1 MKKLTLSS
9 LALAVAMGVS
19 LPAAATT
26 PDPSFPAVWIPS
38 NSGTP
43 QDGIGAQLS
52 FIDAP
57 VNDPKTF
64 RTGKIGYFAFY
75 TNNENGEPLWLA
87 TNFLPVP
94 GMNTYEVPLVVSTGT
109 DVAGSSAPAAATA
122 GSATLVFE
130 DCNTIKLTGQ
140 GEGDYAS
147 LGSFDITFH
156 AQSAVAGNIGNSACP
171 YVEPVPTTMEATTP
185 ICEAGGGTALQ
196 PGVCQVAEGT
206 YTQDMTWANNVLWLT
221 NGKVKIGDTSTENT
235 LTIAAGTTVAAN
247 ADSVLVIQ
255 RNANIHAVGSRLSP
269 IVITSVKDVDPG
281 STPVAGEVAGVYIAG
296 NATINN
302 CSAGDP
308 NATTENG
315 ACVALDEA
323 LAEITYG
330 GNNDQ
335 DSSGIIKYM
344 QIRYSGLEIL
354 PDKEI
359 QGLTLLGVGART
371 VLDYIQVHRS
381 TDDGVENF
389 GGAAQLRHV
398 VVTGEEDD
406 GFDWG
411 FGYHGKAQYVLVY
424 QYEGLGN
431 HGIEADSNED
441 NYDATPRAFPK
452 LANFTI
458 IGPGN
463 NGEGVRF
470 RRGTAVNAHGFVITG
485 MPKECVNLDDAA
497 TFNNIADGNLVMTNS
512 LVYNCAG
519 GNFDDN
525 AEDPGTVSSW
535 YTSQPGNVADQDP
548 MLNGYLPRAGS
559 PALNVDESDAAQPI
573 DPWLDP
579 VRFKGAFAGENDDW
593 TRGWT
598 IGLPVIER

>member
-1 MKKLTLSS
+1 MKTRIKPLV
-9 LALAVAMGVS
+9 LALGMGLTAQAM
-19 LPAAATT
+19 ATT
-26 PDPSFPAVWIPS
+26 PDPSFPAVWIPD
-38 NSGTP
+38 NAGTP

-57 VNDPKTF
+57 VNAPETF

-75 TNNENGEPLWLA
+75 TNDQNGNPIWLA
-87 TNFLPVP
+87 TNFVPVP
-94 GMNTYEVPLVVSTGT
+94 GLNQYQVPLIVSTGT
-109 DVAGSSAPAAATA
+109 DVAGTQTPAPVTA

-130 DCNTIKLTGQ
+130 SCKTLRLTGQ

-147 LGSFDITFH
+147 LGSFDITFR
-156 AQSAVAGNIGNSACP
+156 AQSAIAGDIGNGSCP
-171 YVEPVPTTMEATTP
+171 YADPVPTTLEATTP
-185 ICEAGGGTALQ
+185 ICEAGGGTAVE

-206 YTQDMTWANNVLWLT
+206 YTEDLLWSNEVLWLT
-221 NGKVKIGDTSTENT
+221 NGKVKIGDTNSQNT
-235 LTIAAGTTVAAN
+235 LTIEAGTTIAAQPN
-247 ADSVLVIQ
+247 SVLVVQ
-255 RNANIHAVGSRLSP
+255 QNADIHAVGSSNSP
-269 IVITSVKDVDPG
+269 IILTSVKDVDPQA
-281 STPVAGEVAGVYIAG
+281 TPVAGEVAGVYIAG

-308 NATTENG
+308 NATDSGG

-323 LAEITYG
+323 LAEIPYG
-330 GNNDQ
+330 GNNDR

-359 QGLTLLGVGART
+359 QGLTLLGVGSGT

-389 GGAAQLRHV
+389 GGAAQLRHIV
-398 VVTGEEDD
+398 ITGQEDD

-411 FGYHGKAQYVLVY
+411 FGYHGKAQYVLIY
-424 QYEGLGN
+424 QYEGLGD

-458 IGPGN
+458 IGPGKK
-463 NGEGVRF
+463 GEGVRF
-470 RRGTAVNAHGFVITG
+470 RRGTAVNAHGFLITG

-497 TFNNIADGNLVMTNS
+497 TFNNIADGNMVMTNS

-525 AEDPGTVSSW
+525 SEDPTPVSDW
-535 YTSQPGNVADQDP
+535 YTAQPGNVADQDP
-548 MLNGYLPRAGS
+548 LLNGYLPRTGS
-559 PALNVDESDAAQPI
+559 PALVVDESAAAQPM
-573 DPWLDP
+573 DAFLEPT
-579 VRFKGAFAGENDDW
+579 RFKGAFAGEDDDW

-598 IGLPVIER
+598 IGLPVIRR